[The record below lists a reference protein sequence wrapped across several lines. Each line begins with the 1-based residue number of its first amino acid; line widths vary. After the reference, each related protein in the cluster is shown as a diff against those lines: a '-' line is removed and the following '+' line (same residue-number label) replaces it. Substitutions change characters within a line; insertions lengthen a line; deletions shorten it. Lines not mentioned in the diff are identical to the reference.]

1 MFIKTNLLDSNDVR
15 NIGSETEDLIEEENN
30 NEELVKKGRIFFN
43 KSDMKLSDVMLEWM
57 SC

>member
-1 MFIKTNLLDSNDVR
+1 LFIKTNLLDSNDVR

-43 KSDMKLSDVMLEWM
+43 KSDMKLSDVMLE
-57 SC
+57 